1 MTKEE
6 AIYKRTIN
14 HQGTMSKK
22 LKSGII
28 GQAQVIF
35 GGAIGVSLGTVK
47 NADKEVMAVGLAE
60 LKHPAAKAGDPINDE
75 ETYNGT
81 QVMLVFPNFDALNN
95 FRNILDELEVEL
107 KERIAQEEA
116 QLKIDFD
123 DADPNHLVHE
133 HIDPPTFEQ
142 SQGEKQ

>member
-1 MTKEE
+1 M
-6 AIYKRTIN
+6 N
-14 HQGTMSKK
+14 KK

-35 GGAIGVSLGTVK
+35 GGAIGINLGTVK

-60 LKHPAAKAGDPINDE
+60 LKHPAAKAGDPIIDE
-75 ETYNGT
+75 ETYNGI
-81 QVMLVFPNFDALNN
+81 QVSLVFPNFDVLNN
-95 FRNILDELEVEL
+95 FRDILDQLEAEL

-116 QLKIDFD
+116 QQKIDFD

-133 HIDPPTFEQ
+133 HIDPPTFEEA
-142 SQGEKQ
+142 QGEKKKEDSE